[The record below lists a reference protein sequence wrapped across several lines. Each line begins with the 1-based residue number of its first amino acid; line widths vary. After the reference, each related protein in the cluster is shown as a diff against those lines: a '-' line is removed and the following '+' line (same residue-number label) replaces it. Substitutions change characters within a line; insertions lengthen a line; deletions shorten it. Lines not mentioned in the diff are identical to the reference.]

1 MANEKQVYKTAK
13 GREIDMMKLVRQNEL
28 VPAVGNAKVNAR
40 GDKLGPGG
48 KIVVKREERQTAA
61 NQIPE
66 QLSIRSAAEPVV
78 APKAT
83 AEAPITVEEPVNPL
97 TPAQK
102 AKAIKDMD
110 PEGNE

>member
-1 MANEKQVYKTAK
+1 MANEKQIYKTAK

-48 KIVVKREERQTAA
+48 KIIVKREERQTAA

-66 QLSIRSAAEPVV
+66 QLSIRPAAEPVV
-78 APKAT
+78 AAAP
-83 AEAPITVEEPVNPL
+83 EPAPIVIEQPVKPL

>member
-1 MANEKQVYKTAK
+1 MANEVYKTAK
-13 GREIDMMKLVRQNEL
+13 GREIDMIKLVRQNEL

-48 KIVVKREERQTAA
+48 KIIVKREERQTAA

-66 QLSIRSAAEPVV
+66 QLSVRDAPEPAV
-78 APKAT
+78 APKT
-83 AEAPITVEEPVNPL
+83 TEPAPIAVEQPVKPL
-97 TPAQK
+97 TPSQK

>member
-1 MANEKQVYKTAK
+1 MANEVYKTAK

-48 KIVVKREERQTAA
+48 KIIVKREERQTAA
-61 NQIPE
+61 NQIPD
-66 QLSIRSAAEPVV
+66 QLSVRAAPEPAV
-78 APKAT
+78 APKTTEPAS
-83 AEAPITVEEPVNPL
+83 IVVEQPAKPL
-97 TPAQK
+97 TAAQK

>member
-1 MANEKQVYKTAK
+1 MTIYKTALGK
-13 GREIDMMKLVRQNEL
+13 EIDMGKLIRQNEL

-48 KIVVKREERQTAA
+48 KIIARREELQTAA

-66 QLSIRSAAEPVV
+66 QINVRQAAAPAP

-83 AEAPITVEEPVNPL
+83 IVEQPVKPL

-102 AKAIKDMD
+102 DKIIKDMD

>member
-1 MANEKQVYKTAK
+1 MANEVYKTAK

-48 KIVVKREERQTAA
+48 KIIVKREERQTAA
-61 NQIPE
+61 NQIPD
-66 QLSIRSAAEPVV
+66 QLSVRAAPEPAV
-78 APKAT
+78 APKTTEPA
-83 AEAPITVEEPVNPL
+83 AIVVEQPAKPL
-97 TPAQK
+97 TAAQK